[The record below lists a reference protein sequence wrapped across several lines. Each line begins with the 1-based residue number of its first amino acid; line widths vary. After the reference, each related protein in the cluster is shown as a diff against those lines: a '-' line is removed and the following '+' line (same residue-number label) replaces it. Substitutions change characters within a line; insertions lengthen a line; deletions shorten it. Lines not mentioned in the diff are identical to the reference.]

1 MKEAALLL
9 RILKLGGEKMEIIV
23 CVKRVPETAE
33 AEVKIAEGERSI
45 EESGLVFD
53 INEWDNYALE
63 EALLLKERFGGSVTV
78 VTMGPKESDETLRMC
93 LAKGADSAVR
103 LTDERFANSDGYATA
118 RILSQAIKGMDF
130 DIVLTGAQTS
140 DDGYAQVG
148 VTLAEL
154 LGVPHASLVR
164 KIEIEEG
171 IARVNRELEGGLEE
185 VLEVELPAVFTIQTG
200 INEPRYASILGIRRA
215 MKKEIKVLGLEE
227 LGLSEEEVGED
238 GSKTR
243 LEKLFT
249 PPVER
254 MAEILR
260 GTPEEVSA
268 ELTEILRREGI

>member
-1 MKEAALLL
+1 
-9 RILKLGGEKMEIIV
+9 
-23 CVKRVPETAE
+23 
-33 AEVKIAEGERSI
+33 
-45 EESGLVFD
+45 
-53 INEWDNYALE
+53 
-63 EALLLKERFGGSVTV
+63 
-78 VTMGPKESDETLRMC
+78 
-93 LAKGADSAVR
+93 
-103 LTDERFANSDGYATA
+103 
-118 RILSQAIKGMDF
+118 MDF
-130 DIVLTGAQTS
+130 DLVLTGAQTS